1 LAADPKGLNG
11 SRSSSATV
19 EGMTDVSGNER
30 IDDVTPGDIIAIARG
45 AREQLC
51 KVVFKDFTDDRYLV
65 TLEGDGGETFQL
77 DMASG
82 TTVKRSVASKWESAQ
97 SPTPRADG

>member
-1 LAADPKGLNG
+1 
-11 SRSSSATV
+11 
-19 EGMTDVSGNER
+19 
-30 IDDVTPGDIIAIARG
+30 
-45 AREQLC
+45 
-51 KVVFKDFTDDRYLV
+51 VFKDFTDDRYLV

-82 TTVKRSVASKWESAQ
+82 TTVKRSLASKWESAQ

>member
-1 LAADPKGLNG
+1 
-11 SRSSSATV
+11 
-19 EGMTDVSGNER
+19 MTDVSGNEL

-82 TTVKRSVASKWESAQ
+82 TTVKTSLASKWESAQ
-97 SPTPRADG
+97 SPTPRADS